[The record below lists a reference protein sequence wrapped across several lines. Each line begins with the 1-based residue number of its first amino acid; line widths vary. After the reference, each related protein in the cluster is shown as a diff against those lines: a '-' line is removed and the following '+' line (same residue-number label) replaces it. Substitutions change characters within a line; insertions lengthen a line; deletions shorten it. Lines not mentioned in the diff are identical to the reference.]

1 MFKWKLIFYILI
13 LFFININCQEE
24 QKDNI
29 IELETEQIE
38 YLSYNNKNTF
48 TFEKTKKN
56 DLLINL
62 YSIDCEIN
70 ISKNN
75 NFEIKKIKDNIF
87 SILIRNEQIGKQ
99 KLNVKAF
106 INSGNNDK
114 SKEFR
119 KCPLVINSLYKNETI
134 LNIKEKE
141 SMALSFFDD
150 LPFIILSYKIENNN
164 EGFTTLSFLFDGNY
178 TFNVDINNNKITKE
192 ISYSS
197 KIFLENSKLSI
208 NENEN
213 LTIKITLNKEKKF
226 IQNQEPVIIFKIM
239 ESNSISILEKN
250 NLNMG
255 FTYSQKDNQYYYL
268 EVFKGEEGEIMI
280 HNKRLYGELYGIIKP
295 KSNINGTITPSEY
308 DKKDNDNQLQFDA
321 LTLKLS
327 FKSYQTEQCEKGCYL
342 LVKYS
347 HDDYNSS
354 YNNSIVGFE
363 YTLLV
368 RIWDEEETG
377 SQIINIPFNE
387 YIFGA
392 FEKESINHHYY
403 SLNIPDD
410 TKEIIIQFEGNYIDG
425 FLGSGKRK
433 LNTYRKLNNTKDL
446 NLTENK
452 IIIKYNKNQ
461 LNELNIKDCIS
472 FAFRSKNY
480 FSQKFS
486 FYYFRIL
493 LLKEDENDIIYPLDS
508 NIGTFC
514 SPKLNENETYF
525 FCNCILKNEYND
537 FSLNYSIL
545 TSNKKD
551 RLTYNYLNVTNG
563 IINGTNKEKYITQI
577 NFDNKTSL
585 VTFIFENG
593 KIANILS
600 TLSNNSK
607 EMYPQI
613 YSKQIFDIENNRSS
627 FIFHLQRNYLLTLNY
642 IKGQGQIKYQN
653 LTLYLNENFK
663 GKPFFFNLNKDIKD
677 INFQYKGE
685 LIFYTKIEESN
696 EFKEINQD
704 ETLRELVDPTN
715 LPFYYYI
722 KNGENEINQ
731 MNIYYRI
738 KVINSTNRNKIIPFK
753 INVYILGEKMFNDLR
768 NIDRDYININESY
781 IGTYEVSFRIGT
793 LNINKKIEKGHYI
806 IIRIDSNYEFT
817 HEKLLLELLSMPKK
831 DYNYILPV
839 NSYISDTYD
848 SIGKNY
854 TIIIDDEDKACECIL
869 VEFIPDCSKMEIKV
883 KDNNNNSIFMEKIL
897 DENEIVQK
905 YRIKNFINNFILRV
919 EAPKNISYG
928 NYILRYYFT
937 EEEKEKY
944 YKLNKTFIK
953 RKGNNKNDII
963 LEFNKLELISNN
975 NNKSNKTKTEEEE
988 IKEMVDSFYIYGFL
1002 YLNENVIKNVSYNS
1016 SYTFQK
1022 NIIKNVTYIKE
1033 NSNFSIYF
1041 KDIYN
1046 LLDDINKNDFNYIFN
1061 LHIKIFVYKRD
1072 FFNEEFYL
1080 YNIPISLEDELKDH
1094 SHLKWIIIIA
1104 SLGLVIII
1112 VIIISIIIFTKMKKK
1127 NANLKEKVLAISFT
1141 SGKIDD
1147 EIEGRKNTSGKD
1159 EDYEN
1164 TFI

>member
-1 MFKWKLIFYILI
+1 MFKWKFIFYILI
-13 LFFININCQEE
+13 LFLININCQKE
-24 QKDNI
+24 KVNI

-38 YLSYNNKNTF
+38 YLSYNKSNIF

-62 YSIDCEIN
+62 HSIDCEIKIIN
-70 ISKNN
+70 KDNN
-75 NFEIKKIKDNIF
+75 GIKTIKDNIF
-87 SILIRNEQIGKQ
+87 SILISNEQIGKQ
-99 KLNVKAF
+99 EFIVKAL

-114 SKEFR
+114 NKKFR
-119 KCPLVINSLYKNETI
+119 ECPVVINSLYKDESE

-150 LPFIILSYKIENNN
+150 IPFINLSYKIKNNN
-164 EGFTTLSFLFDGNY
+164 DGFTTLSFLFDGNY
-178 TFNVDINNNKITKE
+178 TFNVDINNNKINKE

-208 NENEN
+208 NENDK

-226 IQNQEPVIIFKIM
+226 IQNHEPVIIFKLF

-255 FTYSQKDNQYYYL
+255 FTSSKKDNQYYYL
-268 EVFKGEEGEIMI
+268 EIFKGEEGEIMI

-308 DKKDNDNQLQFDA
+308 DKKDDDNQLQFDA

-327 FKSYQTEQCEKGCYL
+327 FKSNQTEQCEKGCYL

-347 HDDYNSS
+347 HDDYNSN

-368 RIWDEEETG
+368 RIWDQEETG

-403 SLNIPDD
+403 SLNIPDY

-452 IIIKYNKNQ
+452 IVIKYNKSQ

-480 FSQKFS
+480 FSQTFS

-493 LLKEDENDIIYPLDS
+493 LLKEGENDIIYPLDS

-514 SPKLNENETYF
+514 SPKKNESESYF
-525 FCNCILKNEYND
+525 FCYCILKNEYND

-563 IINGTNKEKYITQI
+563 KINGNNTKKYITQI
-577 NFDNKTSL
+577 NNDNKNSL
-585 VTFIFENG
+585 VKFIFENG
-593 KIANILS
+593 KIANILT
-600 TLSNNSK
+600 TLSNNTK
-607 EMYPQI
+607 EIYPQI
-613 YSKQIFDIENNRSS
+613 YSKQIFDLENNNSS
-627 FIFHLQRNYLLTLNY
+627 FNFNLKRKYLLTLNY
-642 IKGQGQIKYQN
+642 IKGEGQIKYLN
-653 LTLYLNENFK
+653 LTFYLNENFK
-663 GKPFFFNLNKDIKD
+663 GKPFFFNLNESIKN

-696 EFKEINQD
+696 ELKEINQD
-704 ETLRELVDPTN
+704 ETLRELLDPTN

-731 MNIYYRI
+731 MNIHYRI
-738 KVINSTNRNKIIPFK
+738 KIINSTNRNKIIPFK
-753 INVYILGEKMFNDLR
+753 INVYILDEKFNDLR
-768 NIDRDYININESY
+768 NIVRDFVNLNKSY

-806 IIRIDSNYEFT
+806 VIRIDSNYEFT

-831 DYNYILPV
+831 DDNYILPV
-839 NSYISDTYD
+839 NSFISDTYD

-905 YRIKNFINNFILRV
+905 YRIKNFRDNFILRV
-919 EAPKNISYG
+919 EAPKDISYG

-953 RKGNNKNDII
+953 KKGSNKNYIV

-975 NNKSNKTKTEEEE
+975 KNKSNKTNTEKEE

-1002 YLNENVIKNVSYNS
+1002 YLNENVIKNESYNS

-1022 NIIKNVTYIKE
+1022 NIIKNVTYIEE
-1033 NSNFSIYF
+1033 NSNFRIYF

-1046 LLDDINKNDFNYIFN
+1046 LLDDINKDNFNFIFN
-1061 LHIKIFVYKRD
+1061 LHIKIFVYKKD
-1072 FFNEEFYL
+1072 FFNENFYL
-1080 YNIPISLEDELKDH
+1080 YTIPISLEDELKDH
-1094 SHLKWIIIIA
+1094 SHLKWILVIV

-1112 VIIISIIIFTKMKKK
+1112 VIIISIIILTKMKKK